1 MQTRAVFD
9 IRTFDIHAFV
19 PSRRSG
25 AGPVPHHA
33 ATPATRLRPETPPT
47 PPPRPRDP
55 RLPPSAPS
63 PPVPTVSQR
72 TLLAA
77 IGGAG
82 PQGVAVDDVAHAC
95 GNMPQVLARC
105 VARGWALTAED
116 ATGARGVRLADAG
129 MAALVAATRV

>member
-9 IRTFDIHAFV
+9 IRTFDIHAFI
-19 PSRRSG
+19 PSRR
-25 AGPVPHHA
+25 AGPSPTPQIPA
-33 ATPATRLRPETPPT
+33 PPATRLRPETQPT
-47 PPPRPRDP
+47 PQPRPRDP

-82 PQGVAVDDVAHAC
+82 PQGVAVDAVAHAC

-105 VARGWALTAED
+105 LGRGWVLTAED
-116 ATGARGVRLADAG
+116 ATGARGVRLTEAG
-129 MAALVAATRV
+129 MAALAAATRV

>member
-9 IRTFDIHAFV
+9 IRTFDIHAFI

-25 AGPVPHHA
+25 AGPVPHPA

-47 PPPRPRDP
+47 PQPRPRDP
-55 RLPPSAPS
+55 RLPPAPS

-77 IGGAG
+77 IGGTG
-82 PQGVAVDDVAHAC
+82 PQGVSVDDVAHAC

-105 VARGWALTAED
+105 VDRGWVLTAED
-116 ATGARGVRLADAG
+116 ATGARGVRLTEAG
-129 MAALVAATRV
+129 MAALAAATRP